1 MLRRLLA
8 TVGLVAIAAAPLQ
21 AQIPLLDIRVGAQAV
36 VPPSEPGFDTE
47 IGIGA
52 YARVG
57 VPVLIFKL
65 MGSASYTRVK
75 SPLPGAEATNVIMIG
90 GGPHF
95 SPLPLLDLGLE
106 AAYNMDSKEWAWNP
120 NVSVG
125 FLMLEATAGYLKQMK
140 GGGDG
145 SVVVG
150 LGFRF

>member
-21 AQIPLLDIRVGAQAV
+21 AQIPVLDIRLGAQAV

-57 VPVLIFKL
+57 VPVLVFKL
-65 MGSASYTRVK
+65 MGSASYTRMK
-75 SPLPGAEATNVIMIG
+75 SPIPGAEASNVILIG

-95 SPLPLLDLGLE
+95 SPVPLLDIGLE
-106 AAYNMDSKEWAWNP
+106 AAYNSDAEQWNWNP

-125 FLMLEATAGYLKQMK
+125 LLMFEATAGYLKPMK
-140 GGGDG
+140 GGGEG

>member
-36 VPPSEPGFDTE
+36 IPPDEPGFDSE
-47 IGIGA
+47 VGIGA
-52 YARVG
+52 YARIG
-57 VPVLIFKL
+57 VPVLAFKL
-65 MGSASYTRVK
+65 MGSASYTRMK
-75 SPLPGAEATNVIMIG
+75 SANPLVGDRNLILVG

-95 SPLPLLDLGLE
+95 SPLPMLDLGLE
-106 AAYNMDSKEWAWNP
+106 AAYNVDAEEWMWNP

-125 FLMLEATAGYLKQMK
+125 LLMFEATAGYLKAMK
-140 GGGDG
+140 GDAKG

>member
-8 TVGLVAIAAAPLQ
+8 TAGLVAIAAAPLQ

-36 VPPSEPGFDTE
+36 VPPSEPGLDTK

-52 YARVG
+52 YARIG
-57 VPVLIFKL
+57 VPVLMFKL
-65 MGSASYTRVK
+65 MGSASYTRFT
-75 SPLPGAEATNVIMIG
+75 SPIPGADPTNMILIG

-95 SPLPLLDLGLE
+95 SPIPLLDLGLE
-106 AAYNMDSKEWAWNP
+106 ATYDTDAKIWIWNP

-125 FLMLEATAGYLKQMK
+125 FLMLEATAGYLKPMK
-140 GGGDG
+140 GGDG
-145 SVVVG
+145 LAVVG